1 MGRAKEVAE
10 IDGFRNTLD
19 ADGEIAARPRKLRFH
34 DFLYPGR
41 LAAAKLPATA
51 KSGNCLYNFGVPS
64 PTLAKSFSRHRVTRG
79 VTGTNDSK
87 SKLFRAKTFDFIE
100 DSDRLDTPEAVLDTM
115 IRVVSRFGFVSGI
128 LPKPGETL
136 DDLILA
142 HHSPDGSAAFSCQ
155 CMARAVMK
163 LPWRWPALMWI
174 SRAKPGLHLMSLY
187 AFERVRQLLGGG
199 LKASRRLR
207 RARSSPGRCEEN
219 RPGRSGRSFSSASE
233 RSMSTLRTQCAS
245 SAPSIA
251 LTLSPSRSATDCSM
265 FETAAPRHR

>member
-19 ADGEIAARPRKLRFH
+19 ADGEIAARPRKRRFH
-34 DFLYPGR
+34 GFLYPGG

-51 KSGNCLYNFGVPS
+51 KSGDCLYNFGVPS

-174 SRAKPGLHLMSLY
+174 SRQRQSPAFTSCRSTPSSGCANCSGEARRQAAAYAARGPRLVGARKIGLGDRDDP
-187 AFERVRQLLGGG
+187 FRRQ
-199 LKASRRLR
+199 AN
-207 RARSSPGRCEEN
+207 GR
-219 RPGRSGRSFSSASE
+219 
-233 RSMSTLRTQCAS
+233 
-245 SAPSIA
+245 
-251 LTLSPSRSATDCSM
+251 
-265 FETAAPRHR
+265 